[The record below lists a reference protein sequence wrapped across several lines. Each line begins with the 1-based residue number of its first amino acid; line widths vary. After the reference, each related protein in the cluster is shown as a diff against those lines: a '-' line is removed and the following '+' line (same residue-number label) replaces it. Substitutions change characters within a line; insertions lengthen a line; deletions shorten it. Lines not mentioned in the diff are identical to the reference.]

1 MSTYDKKVLD
11 CFLKNQLQLFPEEVA
26 STPEEADAFLE
37 EVFAEVVKSKEQVR
51 QYFEETGVD
60 LEAEGGGGIR
70 RGRRPLPD
78 RGRLNPESHTKQQE
92 QRIDRCSFCLYAENS
107 ASYLILSFLLP

>member
-37 EVFAEVVKSKEQVR
+37 EVFAEVVKSKKQVR

-60 LEAEGGGGIR
+60 LEGEDPLR
-70 RGRRPLPD
+70 RRRYSPW
-78 RGRLNPESHTKQQE
+78 ET
-92 QRIDRCSFCLYAENS
+92 A
-107 ASYLILSFLLP
+107 AT